1 MPLYKN
7 TPQPSGRMGI
17 LWALAP
23 IYDAAI
29 IEFGSMGHMIYAEK
43 WMNHTGL
50 IRYAP
55 LITTH
60 LTEKDIA
67 LGMTKRLEDCVKE
80 VVKEN
85 KAKAIFLI
93 PSSVPEM
100 IGMDL
105 EAVGEEIQFQYPDI
119 PIITFKAGNFK
130 ATKEQGIEEAYY
142 QVVKGLSQKN
152 EISSEMTYINENERR
167 ATFNLFGSAC
177 DWSRFQSDAKEISR
191 MMKGA
196 FGLKEGAI
204 FGSSSNIESMLK
216 MQEANVTIVIRKEG
230 LKAAKELQKRYNIPY
245 LYLAPY
251 GLTKT
256 LEWIKELEELMGQKA
271 DATFL
276 NNEKMETEY
285 VIKHCKEWTKY
296 RTDKAKIW
304 IGEEDE
310 LSYGLQEFAVE
321 LGFVLEQGEIHMA
334 GGHDLK
340 SNPGRSNIEIRRSTL
355 SHDINPYELPFIGFR
370 GAMNLSS
377 LWYHHLIM

>member
-1 MPLYKN
+1 
-7 TPQPSGRMGI
+7 MGI

-29 IEFGSMGHMIYAEK
+29 IEFGSMGHMIYADK
-43 WMNHTGL
+43 WMSHTGL

-55 LITTH
+55 LIATH

-67 LGMTKRLEDCVKE
+67 LGLTKRLEDCVKE

-85 KAKAIFLI
+85 KVKAIFLI

-105 EAVGEEIQFQYPDI
+105 DAVGEEIQFQYPDM
-119 PIITFKAGNFK
+119 PIITFQAGNFK
-130 ATKEQGIEEAYY
+130 ARKEQGIEEAYY
-142 QVVKGLSQKN
+142 QVVKSLSQYV
-152 EISSEMTYINENERR
+152 ESGISMTDAKEYERKPS
-167 ATFNLFGSAC
+167 FNLFGSPC

-191 MMKGA
+191 MMVGA

-204 FGSSSNIESMLK
+204 FGSSSNIESISK
-216 MQEANVTIVIRKEG
+216 MKEANVTLVIRKEG
-230 LKAAKELQKRYNIPY
+230 LKAAKELQKRYKIPY

-251 GLTKT
+251 GITKT
-256 LEWIKELEELMGQKA
+256 LEWIKELEELLGQKA
-271 DATFL
+271 NDDFV
-276 NNEKMETEY
+276 NYEKLETEY
-285 VIKHCKEWTKY
+285 VINHCKEWKKY

-304 IGEEDE
+304 INEDDE
-310 LSYGLQEFAVE
+310 LTKGLQDFTVE
-321 LGFVLEQGEIHMA
+321 LGFTLEQGEIHMA
-334 GGHDLK
+334 DGHDLK
-340 SNPGRSNIEIRRSTL
+340 RNPGRTNIEIRRSTL

-377 LWYHHLIM
+377 LWYHHLIK